1 MNTRLAD
8 VQDQVQNFFSPIF
21 QDQLIE
27 DTLLFNLVNKEFE
40 TTLTRPLKGGDTV
53 QVSQINRPTVTRT
66 KIGVDSDSFNTSKIV
81 TQKVDLKLTDRT
93 TAAYALE
100 DLTELLSQLKD
111 QNSKIRQTLFESV
124 DIDLNDFLY
133 ETIKTLAFSNVT
145 NSASANIALLQSL
158 RKQAAQKR
166 WKKDEWWLLLDPNY
180 YTDLLG
186 VFNLTTSDSGA
197 QDAPV
202 IGGRFGIKRFG
213 FNIVEDNS
221 DGILLLKKVGGTKAG
236 IAFHRDF
243 LLAAA
248 SEPQFKLS
256 DKHANN
262 QHGFNL
268 SVDMVEGAI
277 AGNDGNDKVI
287 IIKEA

>member
-1 MNTRLAD
+1 MNTRLPD
-8 VQDQVQNFFSPIF
+8 IQDQVQNFFSPIF
-21 QDQLIE
+21 QDQLTE
-27 DTLLFNLVNKEFE
+27 DTLLYNLVNKEYE
-40 TTLTRPLKGGDTV
+40 TDLTRPLKGGDIV
-53 QVSQINRPTVTRT
+53 RVSQINRPTVTRNT
-66 KIGVDSDSFNTSKIV
+66 IGVDSDSFNTSKIA

-133 ETIKTLAFSNVT
+133 EKVNTLGFT
-145 NSASANIALLQSL
+145 NITTSASADIALLQDL
-158 RKQAAQKR
+158 RKQAAQRR
-166 WKKDEWWLLLDPNY
+166 WRKDEWWLLLDPNY
-180 YTDLLG
+180 YTELLG

-202 IGGRFGIKRFG
+202 IGGRFGMKRFG

-221 DGILLLKKVGGTKAG
+221 DGILLLQKVAGTKAG
-236 IAFHRDF
+236 LAFHRDF

-248 SEPQFKLS
+248 SQPQFKLS
-256 DKHANN
+256 DKHSNN

-287 IIKEA
+287 IIREP